1 MKQREIWKRIGIGLL
16 SATLLLG
23 NVQCV
28 WASENPESL
37 NTSAYSEYNISLST
51 SRTKGTRD
59 ELGLL
64 GSGLTISWTPVGELT
79 DHAELRASIDKYLGV
94 TGEGKNKQGSL
105 YTNIKGKNDY
115 NNVFSVAMNNSA
127 VKKALNTNKNF
138 IANAACNSYT
148 DLDIDDEEKCVNMA
162 LNAYFNLLPDGTE
175 ANADASLT
183 RAQFMA
189 MVMRADTPVTD
200 IQTDT
205 AFEKSVGQSEYN
217 KYAQSVNKNSYL
229 TLNNQLYNS
238 SMTRAEAVYTI
249 VSRYYADSLK
259 NASSSASCYTDA
271 KDGGAVA
278 KSDRASALNNSIS
291 NPDSGMD
298 RELYKGLCVAKEKN
312 LLTSARSRWDEAI
325 TKNEAIALLRSVYTH
340 KLVECNAKG
349 TLLTSSSTSTNKT
362 TTVKKATATK
372 KQTVKIKKYKK
383 SKKLYVKKA
392 TKAYKVTST
401 GKLKAAKSLKKSVKV
416 TVVGTS
422 TVKKIKYYAIKS
434 GKSTMLVKQ
443 SLLSKTKPKT
453 AKPSS
458 KPSTNSS
465 SNSSGG
471 SSNSSTSKHPIPQNN
486 TPSGYKGPTNWYG
499 KVDKYGNSPERDI
512 KTVKVVDGKVEY
524 RDIDGKIK
532 YGKCKYIWGGY
543 SYWYTMKDGR
553 GFWMPIENTDLVA
566 GYWDE
571 SDINGMWN
579 EQNMDIKG

>member
-1 MKQREIWKRIGIGLL
+1 MEVKGMSGKFMNVKRIVIPVMTLVIIASQL
-16 SATLLLG
+16 CTVSAATRNEMASMLG
-23 NVQCV
+23 NGQQVEIEV
-28 WASENPESL
+28 AMPSEQSSL
-37 NTSAYSEYNISLST
+37 
-51 SRTKGTRD
+51 KGQSIGN
-59 ELGLL
+59 E
-64 GSGLTISWTPVGELT
+64 GEMDWVPL
-79 DHAELRASIDKYLGV
+79 AEV
-94 TGEGKNKQGSL
+94 TGHDDIRNSIENHLSIKSKQGSL

-127 VKKALNTNKNF
+127 VEKALNTNKNF

-189 MVMRADTPVTD
+189 MVMRADTPVTE

-217 KYAQSVNKNSYL
+217 RYAQSVNKDSYL

-298 RELYKGLCVAKEKN
+298 RELYKSLCVAKDKN

-349 TLLTSSSTSTNKT
+349 TLLTSSSTNKT
-362 TTVKKATATK
+362 TAVKKTTATK

-392 TKAYKVTST
+392 TKAYKVTSA
-401 GKLKAAKSLKKSVKV
+401 GKLKVAKSLKKSAKV

-443 SLLSKTKPKT
+443 SLLSKTKPKA

-465 SNSSGG
+465 
-471 SSNSSTSKHPIPQNN
+471 KHPTPQNN
-486 TPSGYKGPTNWYG
+486 TPSGYKEPTNHTP
-499 KVDKYGNSPERDI
+499 KVTNGVPEVTPI
-512 KTVKVVDGKVEY
+512 TKVKVVNGKVEY

-532 YGKCKYIWGGY
+532 YAKYKFIYGGY
-543 SYWYTMKDGR
+543 CYWYTMKDGR
-553 GFWMPIENTDLVA
+553 GFWMPIENTDLE
-566 GYWDE
+566 YWDE
-571 SDINGMWN
+571 GDMEDFYHAQQMPDSYYD
-579 EQNMDIKG
+579 

>member
-1 MKQREIWKRIGIGLL
+1 MKQREIWKRIGIGIL

-23 NVQCV
+23 NAQCV

-51 SRTKGTRD
+51 SKTKGTRD

-127 VKKALNTNKNF
+127 VEKALNTNKNF

-189 MVMRADTPVTD
+189 MVMRADTPVTE

-217 KYAQSVNKNSYL
+217 KYAQSVNKDSYL

-249 VSRYYADSLK
+249 VSRYYTDSLK

-271 KDGGAVA
+271 KDGGAIA

-298 RELYKGLCVAKEKN
+298 RELYKSLCVAKEKN

-401 GKLKAAKSLKKSVKV
+401 GKLKVAKSLKKSAKV

-422 TVKKIKYYAIKS
+422 TVKKVKYYAIKS

-443 SLLSKTKPKT
+443 SLLSKTKPKS
-453 AKPSS
+453 AKLSSKPAKPSKPSS
-458 KPSTNSS
+458 KPS
-465 SNSSGG
+465 SNRGNTTAS
-471 SSNSSTSKHPIPQNN
+471 HPQNN
-486 TPSGYKGPTNWYG
+486 TPSGYKGP
-499 KVDKYGNSPERDI
+499 KNSNTDI
-512 KTVKVVDGKVEY
+512 SISKVKVVNGKVEY
-524 RDIDGKIK
+524 RDIDGTIK
-532 YGKCKYIWGGY
+532 YAKYKVIDGVY
-543 SYWYTMKDGR
+543 CYWYNYRGDGV
-553 GFWMPIENTDLVA
+553 WIPIDTADLSECGIDYV
-566 GYWDE
+566 DE
-571 SDINGMWN
+571 MYEIAHGTIS
-579 EQNMDIKG
+579 

>member
-1 MKQREIWKRIGIGLL
+1 MKQREIWKRIGIGIL

-23 NVQCV
+23 NAQCV

-37 NTSAYSEYNISLST
+37 NTSAYSEYNISLSP
-51 SRTKGTRD
+51 SKTKGTGD

-94 TGEGKNKQGSL
+94 TGEGKSKQGSL

-189 MVMRADTPVTD
+189 MVMRADTPVTE
-200 IQTDT
+200 IKTDT

-217 KYAQSVNKNSYL
+217 KYAQSVNKDSYL

-249 VSRYYADSLK
+249 VSRYYTDSLK

-298 RELYKGLCVAKEKN
+298 RELYKSLCVAKEKN

-392 TKAYKVTST
+392 TKAYKVTSA
-401 GKLKAAKSLKKSVKV
+401 GKLKVAKSLKKSAKV

-434 GKSTMLVKQ
+434 GKSTLLVKQ
-443 SLLSKTKPKT
+443 SLLSKTKPHSS
-453 AKPSS
+453 KPSS
-458 KPSTNSS
+458 KPSTNRGNKP
-465 SNSSGG
+465 SNKPSDVDSGNG
-471 SSNSSTSKHPIPQNN
+471 TATFDPNGGWDDFIRCKMPGVKPHNGDKCV
-486 TPSGYKGPTNWYG
+486 GYKMVNG
-499 KVDKYGNSPERDI
+499 KKKNIYYNKADNDCYYIDANGMESGVMHKDSFKYINPD
-512 KTVKVVDGKVEY
+512 VDGFK
-524 RDIDGKIK
+524 
-532 YGKCKYIWGGY
+532 
-543 SYWYTMKDGR
+543 
-553 GFWMPIENTDLVA
+553 
-566 GYWDE
+566 
-571 SDINGMWN
+571 
-579 EQNMDIKG
+579 

>member
-51 SRTKGTRD
+51 SKTKGTGD

-94 TGEGKNKQGSL
+94 TGEGKSKQGSL

-127 VKKALNTNKNF
+127 VEKALNTNKNF

-189 MVMRADTPVTD
+189 MVMRADTPVTE

-217 KYAQSVNKNSYL
+217 RYAQSVNKDSYL

-298 RELYKGLCVAKEKN
+298 RELYKSLCVAKEKN

-362 TTVKKATATK
+362 TAVKKATATK

-401 GKLKAAKSLKKSVKV
+401 GKLKVAKSLKKSVKV

-422 TVKKIKYYAIKS
+422 TVKKVKYYAIKS

-443 SLLSKTKPKT
+443 SLLSKTKPKL

-458 KPSTNSS
+458 KPSTKP
-465 SNSSGG
+465 SNNNNKPSNVDSGNG
-471 SSNSSTSKHPIPQNN
+471 TATFDPNGGWDDFIRCNMPGVKPHNGDKCV
-486 TPSGYKGPTNWYG
+486 GYKMVNG
-499 KVDKYGNSPERDI
+499 KKKNIYYNKADNDCYYIDANGMESGVMHKDSFKYINPD
-512 KTVKVVDGKVEY
+512 VDGFK
-524 RDIDGKIK
+524 
-532 YGKCKYIWGGY
+532 
-543 SYWYTMKDGR
+543 
-553 GFWMPIENTDLVA
+553 
-566 GYWDE
+566 
-571 SDINGMWN
+571 
-579 EQNMDIKG
+579 

>member
-1 MKQREIWKRIGIGLL
+1 MKQREIWKRIGTGLL

-37 NTSAYSEYNISLST
+37 NTSAYSEYNISLSP
-51 SRTKGTRD
+51 SKTKGTRD

-94 TGEGKNKQGSL
+94 TGEGKSKQGSL

-217 KYAQSVNKNSYL
+217 KYAQSVNKDSYL

-271 KDGGAVA
+271 KDGGDVA

-298 RELYKGLCVAKEKN
+298 RELYKSLCVAKEKN

-349 TLLTSSSTSTNKT
+349 ALLTSSSTSTNKT
-362 TTVKKATATK
+362 TVKKATATK
-372 KQTVKIKKYKK
+372 KKYITVKKYKK
-383 SKKLYVKKA
+383 SKKLYVKVSSAKAYKNPDTTKGKLVVAKKYKKA
-392 TKAYKVTST
+392 TKLTVTGTTKYK
-401 GKLKAAKSLKKSVKV
+401 GKSYY
-416 TVVGTS
+416 VV
-422 TVKKIKYYAIKS
+422 KS
-434 GKSTMLVKQ
+434 GKNVYLVQQ

-458 KPSTNSS
+458 NKPSTKPS
-465 SNSSGG
+465 SNSSSTNKPLYSKHYEYNDKGQKVATQDNG
-471 SSNSSTSKHPIPQNN
+471 EPSNSEWYAYDEFIRCNMSGVKPHNGDKCI
-486 TPSGYKGPTNWYG
+486 GYKMVNG
-499 KVDKYGNSPERDI
+499 KKKNIYYNKSDNQCY
-512 KTVKVVDGKVEY
+512 Y
-524 RDIDGKIK
+524 ID
-532 YGKCKYIWGGY
+532 
-543 SYWYTMKDGR
+543 
-553 GFWMPIENTDLVA
+553 A
-566 GYWDE
+566 
-571 SDINGMWN
+571 NGMECDVN
-579 EQNMDIKG
+579 HKNMWDGVSDDDWDWPSFE

>member
-51 SRTKGTRD
+51 SKTKGTGD

-94 TGEGKNKQGSL
+94 TGEGKSKQGSL

-127 VKKALNTNKNF
+127 VEKALNTNKNF

-189 MVMRADTPVTD
+189 MVMRADTPVTE

-205 AFEKSVGQSEYN
+205 AFEKLVGQSEYN
-217 KYAQSVNKNSYL
+217 RYAQSVNKDSYL

-298 RELYKGLCVAKEKN
+298 RELYKSLCVAKEKN

-362 TTVKKATATK
+362 TAVKKATATK

-401 GKLKAAKSLKKSVKV
+401 GKLKVAKSLKKSAKV

-443 SLLSKTKPKT
+443 SLLSKTKPHSS
-453 AKPSS
+453 KPSS

-465 SNSSGG
+465 NKPSNKPSDVDSGNG
-471 SSNSSTSKHPIPQNN
+471 TATFDPNGGWDDFIRCKMPGVKPHNGDKCV
-486 TPSGYKGPTNWYG
+486 GYKMVNG
-499 KVDKYGNSPERDI
+499 KKKNIYYNKANNKCYFIDWDGLKCDVMHKDAFKDI
-512 KTVKVVDGKVEY
+512 DPDVDGFK
-524 RDIDGKIK
+524 
-532 YGKCKYIWGGY
+532 
-543 SYWYTMKDGR
+543 
-553 GFWMPIENTDLVA
+553 
-566 GYWDE
+566 
-571 SDINGMWN
+571 
-579 EQNMDIKG
+579 

>member
-37 NTSAYSEYNISLST
+37 NTSAYSEYNISLSP
-51 SRTKGTRD
+51 SKTKGTGD

-94 TGEGKNKQGSL
+94 TGEGKSKQGSL

-217 KYAQSVNKNSYL
+217 KYAQSVNKDSYL

-298 RELYKGLCVAKEKN
+298 RELYKSLCVAKEKN

-392 TKAYKVTST
+392 TKAYKVTNT
-401 GKLKAAKSLKKSVKV
+401 GKLKVAKSLKKSAKV
-416 TVVGTS
+416 TVVGTAK
-422 TVKKIKYYAIKS
+422 VKKVKYYAIKS
-434 GKSTMLVKQ
+434 GKSTLLVKQ
-443 SLLSKTKPKT
+443 SLLSKTKPKA

-465 SNSSGG
+465 S
-471 SSNSSTSKHPIPQNN
+471 SNSTASHPQNN
-486 TPSGYKGPTNWYG
+486 TPSGYKEPKNDTSLKEDKNGVALPT
-499 KVDKYGNSPERDI
+499 DI
-512 KTVKVVDGKVEY
+512 KKVKVVNGKVEY
-524 RDIDGKIK
+524 RDVDGTIK
-532 YGKCKYIWGGY
+532 YAKYRSIKQSGY
-543 SYWYTMKDGR
+543 VYYEYWYDYREDGMWIDI
-553 GFWMPIENTDLVA
+553 GMTDLTK
-566 GYWDE
+566 YPE
-571 SDINGMWN
+571 SSIDRWYDNQHIIWS
-579 EQNMDIKG
+579 

>member
-1 MKQREIWKRIGIGLL
+1 MKQREIWKRIGIGIL

-23 NVQCV
+23 NAQCV

-37 NTSAYSEYNISLST
+37 NTSAYSEYNISLSP
-51 SRTKGTRD
+51 SKTKGIRD

-94 TGEGKNKQGSL
+94 TGEGKSKQGSL

-189 MVMRADTPVTD
+189 MVMRADTPVTE

-217 KYAQSVNKNSYL
+217 KYAQSVNKDSYL

-298 RELYKGLCVAKEKN
+298 RELYKSLCVAKEKN

-349 TLLTSSSTSTNKT
+349 ALLTSSSTSTNKT

-401 GKLKAAKSLKKSVKV
+401 GKLKVAKSLKKSAKV
-416 TVVGTS
+416 TVVGTA
-422 TVKKIKYYAIKS
+422 TVKKVKYYAIKS
-434 GKSTMLVKQ
+434 GKSTLLVKQ

-458 KPSTNSS
+458 NNS
-465 SNSSGG
+465 SNSNGVSKTTNPKYFVYNDKGKKVATQDNG
-471 SSNSSTSKHPIPQNN
+471 VPSNAPNYAYDDFIRCNMPGVKPHHGDKCI
-486 TPSGYKGPTNWYG
+486 GYKMVSGKKKNIYYNKANNKCYFIDWDGLDCDVYHKDMWDGIFDRDDDGP
-499 KVDKYGNSPERDI
+499 
-512 KTVKVVDGKVEY
+512 
-524 RDIDGKIK
+524 
-532 YGKCKYIWGGY
+532 
-543 SYWYTMKDGR
+543 
-553 GFWMPIENTDLVA
+553 GFE
-566 GYWDE
+566 
-571 SDINGMWN
+571 
-579 EQNMDIKG
+579 

>member
-51 SRTKGTRD
+51 SKTKGTGD

-94 TGEGKNKQGSL
+94 TGEGKSKQGSL

-127 VKKALNTNKNF
+127 VEKALNTNKNF

-189 MVMRADTPVTD
+189 MVMRADTPVTE

-217 KYAQSVNKNSYL
+217 RYAQSVNKDSYL

-298 RELYKGLCVAKEKN
+298 RELYKSLCVAKEKN

-392 TKAYKVTST
+392 TKAYKVTSA
-401 GKLKAAKSLKKSVKV
+401 GKLKVAKSLKKSAKV

-443 SLLSKTKPKT
+443 SLLSKTKPHSS
-453 AKPSS
+453 KPSS

-465 SNSSGG
+465 NTTAS
-471 SSNSSTSKHPIPQNN
+471 HPQNN
-486 TPSGYKGPTNWYG
+486 TPSGYKGP
-499 KVDKYGNSPERDI
+499 KNSNTGI
-512 KTVKVVDGKVEY
+512 SISKVKVVNGKVEY
-524 RDIDGKIK
+524 RDIDGTIK
-532 YGKCKYIWGGY
+532 YGKYKVIDGVYC
-543 SYWYTMKDGR
+543 YWCDYREDGM
-553 GFWMPIENTDLVA
+553 WIPIEMTDLTQ
-566 GYWDE
+566 YPDWDIDSIYE
-571 SDINGMWN
+571 
-579 EQNMDIKG
+579 EQHGTIY

>member
-1 MKQREIWKRIGIGLL
+1 MKQHEIWKQIGIGLL

-28 WASENPESL
+28 GASEKPQDL
-37 NTSAYSEYNISLST
+37 KTSAL
-51 SRTKGTRD
+51 K
-59 ELGLL
+59 LL
-64 GSGLTISWTPVGELT
+64 GTGINLSWMPLAELT

-217 KYAQSVNKNSYL
+217 RYAQSVNKDSYL

-298 RELYKGLCVAKEKN
+298 RELYKSLCVAKEKN

-325 TKNEAIALLRSVYTH
+325 IKNEAIALLRSVYTN

-372 KQTVKIKKYKK
+372 KKYITVKKYKK
-383 SKKLYVKKA
+383 SKKLYVKVSSAKAYKNPDTTKGKLAVAKKYKKA
-392 TKAYKVTST
+392 TKLTVTGTTKYK
-401 GKLKAAKSLKKSVKV
+401 GKSYY
-416 TVVGTS
+416 VV
-422 TVKKIKYYAIKS
+422 KS
-434 GKSTMLVKQ
+434 GKSVYLVQQ

-453 AKPSS
+453 A
-458 KPSTNSS
+458 SS
-465 SNSSGG
+465 SNSNNSAKP
-471 SSNSSTSKHPIPQNN
+471 SSSKHYEYNDKGKKVTTQTVTLPDGYTLSDAYIKARIDKKNPENGDKCI
-486 TPSGYKGPTNWYG
+486 GYKMVNGKKKLVYWNKEMKKAYYIGPNDGYVLVETIHDMDGFDWN
-499 KVDKYGNSPERDI
+499 DN
-512 KTVKVVDGKVEY
+512 TVVH
-524 RDIDGKIK
+524 
-532 YGKCKYIWGGY
+532 
-543 SYWYTMKDGR
+543 
-553 GFWMPIENTDLVA
+553 
-566 GYWDE
+566 
-571 SDINGMWN
+571 
-579 EQNMDIKG
+579 

>member
-51 SRTKGTRD
+51 SKTKGTGD

-94 TGEGKNKQGSL
+94 TGEGKSKQGSL

-127 VKKALNTNKNF
+127 VEKALNTNKNF

-189 MVMRADTPVTD
+189 MVMRADTPVTE

-217 KYAQSVNKNSYL
+217 KYAQSVNKDSYL

-249 VSRYYADSLK
+249 VSRYYADNLK

-298 RELYKGLCVAKEKN
+298 RELYKSLCVAKEKN

-401 GKLKAAKSLKKSVKV
+401 GKLKVAKSLKKSAKV

-443 SLLSKTKPKT
+443 SLLSKTKPKFSNT
-453 AKPSS
+453 
-458 KPSTNSS
+458 S
-465 SNSSGG
+465 SNRGNH
-471 SSNSSTSKHPIPQNN
+471 SSNHSGVSMTTNPKYFVYNDKGKKVATQDNGV
-486 TPSGYKGPTNWYG
+486 PSNVINYAWDDFIRCKMPGVKPHHGDKCVGYKMDHG
-499 KVDKYGNSPERDI
+499 KKKNIYYNKANNKCYFIDW
-512 KTVKVVDGKVEY
+512 DGL
-524 RDIDGKIK
+524 
-532 YGKCKYIWGGY
+532 KCDV
-543 SYWYTMKDGR
+543 MHKDAWNG
-553 GFWMPIENTDLVA
+553 VS
-566 GYWDE
+566 DE
-571 SDINGMWN
+571 DDDWISF
-579 EQNMDIKG
+579 E

>member
-1 MKQREIWKRIGIGLL
+1 MSGKFMNVKRIVIPVMTLVIIASQL
-16 SATLLLG
+16 CTVSAATRNEMASMLG
-23 NVQCV
+23 NGQQVEIEV
-28 WASENPESL
+28 AMPSEQSSL
-37 NTSAYSEYNISLST
+37 
-51 SRTKGTRD
+51 KGQSIGN
-59 ELGLL
+59 E
-64 GSGLTISWTPVGELT
+64 GEMNWVPL
-79 DHAELRASIDKYLGV
+79 AEV
-94 TGEGKNKQGSL
+94 TGHDDIRNSIENHLSIKSKQGSL

-127 VKKALNTNKNF
+127 VEKALNTNKNF

-189 MVMRADTPVTD
+189 MVMRADTPVTE

-217 KYAQSVNKNSYL
+217 RYAQSVNKDSYL

-298 RELYKGLCVAKEKN
+298 RELYKSLCVAKEKN

-349 TLLTSSSTSTNKT
+349 TLLTSSSTNKT

-401 GKLKAAKSLKKSVKV
+401 GKLKVAKSLKKSAKV

-422 TVKKIKYYAIKS
+422 TVKKVKYYAIKS

-443 SLLSKTKPKT
+443 SLLSKTKPKA

-458 KPSTNSS
+458 KPSTKP
-465 SNSSGG
+465 SNNNNKPSNVDSGNG
-471 SSNSSTSKHPIPQNN
+471 TATFDPNGGWDDFIRCSMPGVKPHHGDKCV
-486 TPSGYKGPTNWYG
+486 GYKMVNG
-499 KVDKYGNSPERDI
+499 KKKNIYYNKANNKCYFIDWDGLKCDVMHKDAFKDI
-512 KTVKVVDGKVEY
+512 DPDVDGFK
-524 RDIDGKIK
+524 
-532 YGKCKYIWGGY
+532 
-543 SYWYTMKDGR
+543 
-553 GFWMPIENTDLVA
+553 
-566 GYWDE
+566 
-571 SDINGMWN
+571 
-579 EQNMDIKG
+579 

>member
-1 MKQREIWKRIGIGLL
+1 MKQREIWKRIGIGIL

-23 NVQCV
+23 NAQCV

-37 NTSAYSEYNISLST
+37 NTSAYSEYNISLSP
-51 SRTKGTRD
+51 SKTKGTGD

-94 TGEGKNKQGSL
+94 TGEGKSKQGSL

-115 NNVFSVAMNNSA
+115 NNVFSVAMNNSV

-189 MVMRADTPVTD
+189 MVMRADTPVTE

-217 KYAQSVNKNSYL
+217 RYAQSVNKDSYL

-298 RELYKGLCVAKEKN
+298 RELYKSLCVAKEKN

-349 TLLTSSSTSTNKT
+349 ALLTSSSTSTNKT
-362 TTVKKATATK
+362 TIVKKATATK

-401 GKLKAAKSLKKSVKV
+401 GKLKVAKSLKKSAKV
-416 TVVGTS
+416 TVVGTAK
-422 TVKKIKYYAIKS
+422 VKKVKYYAIKS
-434 GKSTMLVKQ
+434 GKSTLLVKQ
-443 SLLSKTKPKT
+443 SLLSKTKPKA

-465 SNSSGG
+465 NKPSNKPSDVDSGNG
-471 SSNSSTSKHPIPQNN
+471 TATFDPNGGWDDFIRCKMPGVKPHNGDKCV
-486 TPSGYKGPTNWYG
+486 GYKMVNG
-499 KVDKYGNSPERDI
+499 KKKNIYYNKADNDCYYIDANGMESGVMHKDSFKYINPD
-512 KTVKVVDGKVEY
+512 VDGFK
-524 RDIDGKIK
+524 
-532 YGKCKYIWGGY
+532 
-543 SYWYTMKDGR
+543 
-553 GFWMPIENTDLVA
+553 
-566 GYWDE
+566 
-571 SDINGMWN
+571 
-579 EQNMDIKG
+579 